1 MPRDEAKRKLD
12 GLMAISREK
21 IYRLVSEDGV
31 DPRAVNCWLDA
42 MDLLYDSKAALD
54 MNVNQKLMATRLAI
68 RLARL
73 FPSQKVV
80 SL

>member
-1 MPRDEAKRKLD
+1 VKQKLD
-12 GLMAISREK
+12 RLMAVIREK
-21 IYRLVSEDGV
+21 IYQLVSGDDS
-31 DPRAVNCWLDA
+31 DPTTANRWLEA
-42 MDLLYDSKAALD
+42 MDLLYDSKSALD

-68 RLARL
+68 RLARI